1 MTKLTKEDVIS
12 QLEAALS
19 KREGKAISIAQS
31 GSWYKI
37 DGGKSVRFAELENML
52 AELGAPEA
60 AATPAAPTANATK
73 APAAKAKAAPK
84 AVASNTGAGKSPKQ
98 LWREKLAQQAG
109 NKLPR
114 GF

>member
-19 KREGKAISIAQS
+19 KREGKAISIEQS

-52 AELGAPEA
+52 AELGAPA
-60 AATPAAPTANATK
+60 TAATPAAPKAKATK
-73 APAAKAKAAPK
+73 APAAKASAPK
-84 AVASNTGAGKSPKQ
+84 AVANNTGADKTPKQ
-98 LWREKLAQQAG
+98 LWREKLAQQAS